1 MDVFNYIYVIM
12 VQWERYKSVL
22 TLDILLYMDVFNY
35 IHVIMVKDFFCN
47 FYCNDKIY

>member
-1 MDVFNYIYVIM
+1 MRALQKCSYTY
-12 VQWERYKSVL
+12 
-22 TLDILLYMDVFNY
+22 ILLYMDVFNY